1 MCAGVPQL
9 VALRQ
14 PTGEVHHG
22 LDRHPALYTL
32 TQGIGDMSTVLRS
45 MVIWRKHQQTSL
57 SCLIVI
63 ADHSPATDLVAA
75 VQLGVGLLYER
86 HPELAGV
93 GAPRVAV
100 GAVTLGQ
107 PAVTR
112 GYL

>member
-1 MCAGVPQL
+1 M
-9 VALRQ
+9 
-14 PTGEVHHG
+14 E
-22 LDRHPALYTL
+22 
-32 TQGIGDMSTVLRS
+32 
-45 MVIWRKHQQTSL
+45 IWRKHHQTSL
-57 SCLIVI
+57 ACIIVI
-63 ADHSPATDLVAA
+63 PSSATDLVAA

-112 GYL
+112 VNCDTRDK

>member
-1 MCAGVPQL
+1 MFY
-9 VALRQ
+9 
-14 PTGEVHHG
+14 E
-22 LDRHPALYTL
+22 
-32 TQGIGDMSTVLRS
+32 GDLAKTSSNISCMSDCDDT
-45 MVIWRKHQQTSL
+45 
-57 SCLIVI
+57 
-63 ADHSPATDLVAA
+63 HSHLVAA

-93 GAPRVAV
+93 GAARVAV

>member
-1 MCAGVPQL
+1 
-9 VALRQ
+9 
-14 PTGEVHHG
+14 
-22 LDRHPALYTL
+22 
-32 TQGIGDMSTVLRS
+32 MSD
-45 MVIWRKHQQTSL
+45 
-57 SCLIVI
+57 C
-63 ADHSPATDLVAA
+63 DDSPATDLVAA

-93 GAPRVAV
+93 GAAGVAV